1 MGAKGY
7 DNEGEIREQISN
19 WEKWVNFHEKSMRSW
34 REIFFFPL
42 GWKKISK
49 PTAVWLAP
57 GQWKFQALPVP
68 NH

>member
-7 DNEGEIREQISN
+7 DNEREIREQILN

-34 REIFFFPL
+34 REIFFPL

-57 GQWKFQALPVP
+57 AQWKFQQALPVP